1 MLELNV
7 YMPLHLILALTVL
20 RPLDI
25 MLALSYISMPTQ
37 VPSYDF
43 QNLIYGSQKMLLLW
57 NTCLSHYWNTLCI
70 VYMINQITIQDFHN
84 NFYFSLAIAYCN
96 LEFLGLQPETPKSS
110 YIFNIGE
117 FNPYSEGLIVPSHKA
132 L

>member
-1 MLELNV
+1 MPFSLLEHPM
-7 YMPLHLILALTVL
+7 YC
-20 RPLDI
+20 
-25 MLALSYISMPTQ
+25 IS
-37 VPSYDF
+37 
-43 QNLIYGSQKMLLLW
+43 
-57 NTCLSHYWNTLCI
+57 
-70 VYMINQITIQDFHN
+70 MINQITIQDFHN

-117 FNPYSEGLIVPSHKA
+117 FNPYSEGLIVPSHKV